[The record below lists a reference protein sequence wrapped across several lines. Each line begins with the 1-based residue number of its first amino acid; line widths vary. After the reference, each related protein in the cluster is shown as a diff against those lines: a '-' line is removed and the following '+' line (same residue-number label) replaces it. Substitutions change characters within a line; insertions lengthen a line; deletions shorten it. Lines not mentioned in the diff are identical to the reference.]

1 MRNGVAELDGK
12 VYSEMAGMVWRA
24 RRLRQKEIRGT
35 YKKQPISN
43 LVLSKPAMKSR
54 TEPDWRGV
62 VNGASYM
69 ELWPVQGSGLG
80 RDEGRVLSIRRKGVG
95 CVATGAE
102 TMV

>member
-1 MRNGVAELDGK
+1 MGGGVRKANKLLNCCRVRNVELRARATGVRNGVAELDGK

-54 TEPDWRGV
+54 TEPD
-62 VNGASYM
+62 
-69 ELWPVQGSGLG
+69 
-80 RDEGRVLSIRRKGVG
+80 
-95 CVATGAE
+95 
-102 TMV
+102 